1 MKDVASVIKLK
12 GVINLAHV
20 AVKPVSFLI
29 KPYKEFPIN
38 APDYKDNVETFKNV
52 FNWLV
57 LLTKW

>member
-52 FNWLV
+52 FN
-57 LLTKW
+57 